1 MAFNPTLPKA
11 NSKIRSSELRD
22 QFNGLKEDYEAQI
35 AAIPAGPKGKP
46 GPQGP
51 PGEKGDP
58 GDPGGPPGPQGEKGD
73 QGDQG
78 EKGDQGD
85 KGDTGDPGGPPGPQ
99 GEKGDPGDPGNPG
112 EVSNEQLT
120 DAIATTA
127 NNPSGFGAYGGDFS
141 DPPTQQELRDFKDY
155 VEAFRQALVR

>member
-1 MAFNPTLPKA
+1 MPFDTNYPPF
-11 NSKIRSSELRD
+11 RSRLRAVD
-22 QFNGLKEDYEAQI
+22 LRNQFNGLKEDYEAQI
-35 AAIPAGPKGKP
+35 AAIPAGP
-46 GPQGP
+46 
-51 PGEKGDP
+51 
-58 GDPGGPPGPQGEKGD
+58 QGEKGD
-73 QGDQG
+73 KGDQG

-99 GEKGDPGDPGNPG
+99 GDKGDPGDPGNPG